1 LSAILIAVA
10 IIAALL
16 QRDFIA
22 AVSGRDGV
30 QSRLAERSA
39 GIAPGVSMTQAL
51 RADASYYLRQLGRR
65 QPEGEIERK
74 RRFALAGVAAA
85 VVCLAWLLFVPA

>member
-1 LSAILIAVA
+1 VSAILIAVA

-16 QRDFIA
+16 QRDFIG
-22 AVSGRDGV
+22 AVSDRDGV

-51 RADASYYLRQLGRR
+51 RADATYYLRQLGRR
-65 QPEGEIERK
+65 QAQPEIERK

-85 VVCLAWLLFVPA
+85 VAALVWLLFGPA